1 MEQGTTMSIQ
11 GTFQVFKL
19 PGRRG
24 LLWVSHP
31 AWLIVDRSVRWA
43 GTAFGRAQGR
53 LRRKTLRWFSG
64 WSLPTAA
71 LPEVSLHRRS
81 AVRFQPPMEAME
93 RRLSFG
99 SPGSNT
105 SLVRHLP
112 CRGIPILNTMEYP
125 AFRSALLSLF
135 GVQGQLTST
144 VPVRMGGWML
154 LT

>member
-24 LLWVSHP
+24 PIWVYHP

-43 GTAFGRAQGR
+43 GVALGRPQGR

-71 LPEVSLHRRS
+71 LPAVSLHQRS

-93 RRLSFG
+93 RRLSFA
-99 SPGSNT
+99 SSGSNT

-112 CRGIPILNTMEYP
+112 CRGIPILNTMEHP
-125 AFRSALLSLF
+125 AFRTALLSLF
-135 GVQGQLTST
+135 GVQGQLTFT
-144 VPVRMGGWML
+144 VPVRMMGWTR